1 MGFDVAEERRRK
13 EEEAARQQAD
23 ADRQKQQ
30 QANKEKFKKG
40 VAAFKE
46 GYSGGHIC
54 SQCAHVG
61 KPKLIT
67 KGNLLTELFIWIVGL
82 ALALFSFGI
91 TLILAIVYSFWRHL
105 SRFKGCPQCQG
116 QMIKT
121 DSPVGKKML
130 AEYHQ

>member
-30 QANKEKFKKG
+30 QANKEKFRKG

-54 SQCAHVG
+54 SQCGHVG